1 MAQEDIRSSDR
12 LLEHLNGSKYEIV
25 PSQPK
30 VNGWWVTD
38 AAGAKIGHVDDL
50 IFSPE
55 SMKVRYLLVNMA
67 DNDFGIKTKSV
78 LVPLDAV
85 DLKESEMLIVVPP
98 VNEETLQ
105 SLPSYRKELLNSGA
119 GEEADKA
126 FAKMPD
132 NGKHS
137 EMLNDSPRHGAPANT
152 LETFRNGQME
162 IKIYKEVPVKIN
174 RKDKFMKEK
183 EPFEI
188 YIEGEMLTII
198 PQDETYMVFKGMSKL
213 GDIMPHQD
221 DSGLVWVT
229 GDLIPLDYLA
239 EIGKQIEQSDAWN
252 QIRTE

>member
-67 DNDFGIKTKSV
+67 DNDFGIKAKSV

-85 DLKESEMLIVVPP
+85 DLREPEMLIVVSQI
-98 VNEETLQ
+98 NKETLQ
-105 SLPSYRKELLNSGA
+105 SLPPYRKELLNGGA

-126 FAKMPD
+126 FVRMPD
-132 NGKHS
+132 DGQLGTTLK
-137 EMLNDSPRHGAPANT
+137 DSARHEGPSNS

-162 IKIYKEVPVKIN
+162 IKIYKEVPIGTNKE
-174 RKDKFMKEK
+174 DKFMKEK